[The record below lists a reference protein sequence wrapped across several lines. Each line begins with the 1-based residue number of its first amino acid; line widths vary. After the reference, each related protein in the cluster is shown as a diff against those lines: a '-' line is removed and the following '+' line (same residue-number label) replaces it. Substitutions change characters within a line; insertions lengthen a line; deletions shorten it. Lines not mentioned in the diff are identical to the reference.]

1 MALDPILTLIV
12 IVPGFFL
19 IGIALQEGFLRFKI
33 DELTSLIVTFGL
45 TVILESL
52 IQWIW
57 TADFRRLESP
67 YMRASLKLGALYVGL
82 GGLLAFLAAALL
94 TLARWAWLHVG
105 RASRRAEG

>member
-1 MALDPILTLIV
+1 VLGVDPILTLVV

-19 IGIALQEGFLRFKI
+19 IGIVLEEGFLRFKI

-67 YMRASLKLGALYVGL
+67 CAGRSRLVRSSWVSAASS
-82 GGLLAFLAAALL
+82 
-94 TLARWAWLHVG
+94 RS
-105 RASRRAEG
+105 SRRRS

>member
-1 MALDPILTLIV
+1 MVGIV
-12 IVPGFFL
+12 L
-19 IGIALQEGFLRFKI
+19 EEGFLRLKI

-67 YMRASLKLGALYVGL
+67 YMR
-82 GGLLAFLAAALL
+82 
-94 TLARWAWLHVG
+94 TR
-105 RASRRAEG
+105 